1 MEKGDYRLQKG
12 CVAGKHL
19 DKSWYD
25 AAVVRVATWCFG
37 RLRILE
43 LESAT
48 KDYLPERLRPTAK
61 RLTGQ
66 DVFWRFF
73 KRQAWQ
79 CSPEYHKIKKS
90 DVWPESMACAWHF
103 QSRTDRDAMME
114 AKVASWDVKRRF
126 ATMQTHKHHQTSH
139 CETKPFTGMVI
150 PIQKKRT
157 LNGSTWSF
165 PGNLNNHCR
174 QKMLGIEIT
183 VIFGSLSPTDFVLEY
198 SGPNFPGD
206 AAMPSWLPLRFPSWI
221 IN

>member
-1 MEKGDYRLQKG
+1 
-12 CVAGKHL
+12 
-19 DKSWYD
+19 
-25 AAVVRVATWCFG
+25 
-37 RLRILE
+37 
-43 LESAT
+43 
-48 KDYLPERLRPTAK
+48 
-61 RLTGQ
+61 
-66 DVFWRFF
+66 
-73 KRQAWQ
+73 
-79 CSPEYHKIKKS
+79 
-90 DVWPESMACAWHF
+90 
-103 QSRTDRDAMME
+103 
-114 AKVASWDVKRRF
+114 
-126 ATMQTHKHHQTSH
+126 
-139 CETKPFTGMVI
+139 MVI

>member
-66 DVFWRFF
+66 DVF
-73 KRQAWQ
+73 
-79 CSPEYHKIKKS
+79 
-90 DVWPESMACAWHF
+90 
-103 QSRTDRDAMME
+103 
-114 AKVASWDVKRRF
+114 
-126 ATMQTHKHHQTSH
+126 
-139 CETKPFTGMVI
+139 
-150 PIQKKRT
+150 
-157 LNGSTWSF
+157 
-165 PGNLNNHCR
+165 
-174 QKMLGIEIT
+174 
-183 VIFGSLSPTDFVLEY
+183 
-198 SGPNFPGD
+198 
-206 AAMPSWLPLRFPSWI
+206 
-221 IN
+221 